1 MKEQENKWARWVEEQ
16 YDKDHTAANTDE
28 VAMAEL
34 LNDVKGLP
42 QVRMNKDRVFEA
54 ISSKIKQEEGPA
66 STRSWMLWASGIAAV
81 AIGIIFMFNVL
92 SPGTTTYATQALA
105 QKSFELPDGSLAHLN
120 GSSSISF
127 ENKLG
132 DKRHFKLE
140 GEAFFEVKKGS
151 TFTVE
156 TPNGFVQVLGTSFN
170 VKTFEEDL
178 IVACKTG
185 KVRVFKDVSSVSYDL
200 LPGDHIRLG
209 SKIIQGEIEIDKI
222 NLWQEAAP
230 YFTKA
235 PLQEV
240 AEAMADHYKIE
251 IILDEEVADRPF
263 TGTFVLDGL
272 DKALKMVFL
281 PMDVTYTL
289 NDKSVRVQPK

>member
-1 MKEQENKWARWVEEQ
+1 MKEQENKWAKWVEEQ
-16 YDKDHTAANTDE
+16 YDKDHTASNADE
-28 VAMAEL
+28 AAMAEL

-54 ISSKIKQEEGPA
+54 ISSKIKQEEGSA
-66 STRSWMLWASGIAAV
+66 TKRSWMVWVSSIAAA
-81 AIGIIFMFNVL
+81 AIGIVFMYNVL

-105 QKSFELPDGSLAHLN
+105 QKSFELPDGSIAHLN
-120 GSSSISF
+120 GSSKISF
-127 ENKLG
+127 QKQLG
-132 DKRHFKLE
+132 EIRHFSLE
-140 GEAFFEVKKGS
+140 GEAFFEVKKGK

-170 VKTFEEDL
+170 VKTFEDDL

-185 KVRVFKDVSSVSYDL
+185 KVRVFKDANSVSYDL

-209 SKIIQGEIEIDKI
+209 REVAQGKIEVDKI

-230 YFTKA
+230 YFSKA

-240 AEAMADHYKIE
+240 VE
-251 IILDEEVADRPF
+251 ILEVKYNIDIFLDKEVRDRPF
-263 TGTFVLDGL
+263 TGTFVLDDL

-289 NDKSVRVQPK
+289 EDKSVRVQPK